1 VRDARVLALVLTIP
15 MVATCRSRTHASDTG
30 ASSQSAPALAEDTM
44 PDTAGCEIVAHA
56 LHPNPSTLI
65 TEFLRRDTTG
75 DFTSS
80 NAWDAGAH
88 TCPGREAGWDT
99 YTIVTGYRLVPLR
112 SGTDTSQYQVT
123 YQVYAE
129 AVDDSL
135 HEMRRAQAP
144 EVDTFVVVRTP
155 YGWRIDSPLIPPH
168 ISPPTTLRI
177 MQIKNHDRAAL
188 MHLVARR

>member
-1 VRDARVLALVLTIP
+1 
-15 MVATCRSRTHASDTG
+15 MVATCRSRAHTSDTG
-30 ASSQSAPALAEDTM
+30 ASSQSAPVLAEDTM
-44 PDTAGCEIVAHA
+44 PDTAGCEIVTQV

-65 TEFLRRDTTG
+65 TEFLHRDTTG

-80 NAWDAGAH
+80 NPWDAGAH

-112 SGTDTSQYQVT
+112 SGADTSQYEVT

-135 HEMRRAQAP
+135 HEMRRARAP
-144 EVDTFVVVRTP
+144 QIDTFVVLRTP

-168 ISPPTTLRI
+168 ISLAATLRI
-177 MQIKNHDRAAL
+177 MQIKNRDRAAL
-188 MHLVARR
+188 LRLVSGR